1 MAQGKDDRAERFK
14 GVLGAAMK
22 TMALDPELNVS
33 FGNDQPSL
41 TGHKARLPQVHQ
53 NASSRD
59 ISITRGLADSF
70 ALRLS
75 HHADNLHSRYSP
87 VGKNA
92 RAVFDAV
99 EQARVEA
106 IGANAMPGVKQNLG
120 VMLDDRYGRTVVN
133 RSSNRR
139 DTPLEEAVGLI
150 LRERL
155 TGEAPPPSVRS
166 YVDLWRPWVE
176 EKAHDQ
182 LDHLKDALNDQQAF
196 ARLSRELISALDM
209 ADELGE
215 DPDKGDENEE
225 QEAEEDAG
233 ERNESPEGQ
242 EQESESQSEKMEQAE
257 GETESAEMEAQSV
270 ETDEQPDDDATEE
283 SADGEEPFRP
293 QLPFSSNTNEDFYKV

>member
-33 FGNDQPSL
+33 FGNEQPSL
-41 TGHKARLPQVHQ
+41 TGHKARLPQVNQ
-53 NASSRD
+53 NASARE
-59 ISITRGLADSF
+59 ISVTRGLT
-70 ALRLS
+70 ALRC
-75 HHADNLHSRYSP
+75 ASRIMPIPCTAATARWASS
-87 VGKNA
+87 

-120 VMLDDRYGRTVVN
+120 VMLDDRYSRTVVN
-133 RSSNRR
+133 RSTNKR

-155 TGEAPPPSVRS
+155 TGEPPPPSVKS

-176 EKAHDQ
+176 DKAHDQ

-196 ARLSRELISALDM
+196 ARLSRDLISALDM

-215 DPDKGDENEE
+215 DPDKGEDNED
-225 QEAEEDAG
+225 QEAEEDPG
-233 ERNESPEGQ
+233 ERDETPEGE
-242 EQESESQSEKMEQAE
+242 EQESKSQAEQMEQAE
-257 GETESAEMEAQSV
+257 GGERVHRDGSAIGR
-270 ETDEQPDDDATEE
+270 D
-283 SADGEEPFRP
+283 R
-293 QLPFSSNTNEDFYKV
+293 